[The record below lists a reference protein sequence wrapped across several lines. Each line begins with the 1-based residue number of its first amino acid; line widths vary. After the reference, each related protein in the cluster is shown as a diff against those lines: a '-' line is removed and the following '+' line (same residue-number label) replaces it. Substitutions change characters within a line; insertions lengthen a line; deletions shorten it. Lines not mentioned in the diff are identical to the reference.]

1 MTNSK
6 LETRNFPMSKLGN
19 LWKTIL
25 AGGAGVAALAALNAT
40 IQRNATEPDESALG
54 GEAHFFGWKHGRV
67 FYKASGAE
75 NSGRPLV
82 FIHGVGAGSSSF
94 MWRKNFDEL
103 AKDFR
108 VYALDLLGFGFSDKP
123 AGASYSADLYVELIT
138 DFIREVSGY
147 PANVIAS
154 SLGAAYAIRVADEHP
169 ELIDSMILNGPAGS
183 DTLNRRPGMAGAAFY
198 GLLQSPVLGTS
209 FYNVMASERSIRDYA
224 RENLFYDHRR
234 VTDRLVSNLY
244 ATSHQPGAQHAIAAF
259 LSGYLNTDT
268 RSPFSRLTQRIILV
282 WGKQDSTTPIDKGVS
297 LQELNSRAKLEV
309 FDYCRMMPEQEQPEK
324 CNGLVRD
331 TFLARSAAAASDS
344 H

>member
-1 MTNSK
+1 
-6 LETRNFPMSKLGN
+6 MSRLGN

-40 IQRNATEPDESALG
+40 IQRNATEHDQSALG

-324 CNGLVRD
+324 FNGLVRD